1 MTILAIIIL
10 ACWIGCV
17 FQAILGIILMPRL
30 QPAERVSEDAPAVS
44 VIIPARDEERAI
56 EGTLRGFLAQEYPRL
71 EVILVDDQSTD
82 RTAAIARE
90 IAATDSRLRVVSG
103 DPPPH
108 GWLGKPWAHHQGALV
123 ARGELFLFV
132 DADIMYQPGAVASA
146 VDCLERAGAGL
157 VTLLPRVVMRGFW
170 EHVVLPQVPLVVFL
184 FLPGWLSNR
193 VQWSKLAI
201 GGGTGMLVRR
211 DAYDAAGGHEPLRN
225 AIVDDV
231 SLARIVRKVAPTIA
245 VRADDFVSVRIY
257 EGLGEVVRGFT
268 KNFYFVLGANVP
280 LALGIVVLT
289 FLMHVVPYVW
299 AINAAIDRIRSAP
312 PTVVGTIGL
321 LTIAVIALARLIVFV
336 PLRYGIVNA
345 IFAHPLMSAVWIYIG
360 LRSIWVVGI
369 RRQVG
374 WRGRVYDARIKRF
387 GG

>member
-1 MTILAIIIL
+1 MTIVAIIVL
-10 ACWIGCV
+10 VCWIGCV

-30 QPAERVSEDAPAVS
+30 RPVEAGSEDVPLVS

-56 EGTLRGFLAQEYPRL
+56 AGTLRGFLAQEYPRL

-82 RTAAIARE
+82 RTEAISLE
-90 IAATDSRLRVVSG
+90 IAASDSRLHVVPG
-103 DPPPH
+103 ETPPG
-108 GWLGKPWAHHQGALV
+108 GWLGKPWAHHQGARI
-123 ARGELFLFV
+123 AQGELLLFV
-132 DADIMYQPGAVASA
+132 DADIAYRPGAVASA

-157 VTLLPRVVMRGFW
+157 VTLLPRVEMRGFW
-170 EHVVLPQVPLVVFL
+170 EHVVLPQLALVAFL

-211 DAYDAAGGHEPLRN
+211 SAYDEAGGHEPLRN

-231 SLARIVRKVAPTIA
+231 SLARIVRRVAPTIA
-245 VRADDFVSVRIY
+245 VRADEFVSVRIY
-257 EGLGEVVRGFT
+257 EGLGEIVRGFT

-289 FLMHVVPYVW
+289 FVMHVVPYLW
-299 AINAAIDRIRSAP
+299 AIGAAADLLRGVPA
-312 PTVVGTIGL
+312 PTVGMIGL
-321 LTIAVIALARLIVFV
+321 LTIVVIALARLIVFV

-345 IFAHPLMSAVWIYIG
+345 ILAHPLMSAVWIYIG
-360 LRSIWVVGI
+360 LRSIWLVGI

>member
-1 MTILAIIIL
+1 MTIVASIIL
-10 ACWIGCV
+10 VCWVGCV
-17 FQAILGIILMPRL
+17 FQAILGMILMPRL
-30 QPAERVSEDAPAVS
+30 QPVEAVPEDTPLVS

-56 EGTLRGFLAQEYPRL
+56 EGTLRGFLGQEYPRV
-71 EVILVDDQSTD
+71 EVILVDDQSMD
-82 RTAAIARE
+82 RTAAIALE
-90 IAATDSRLRVVSG
+90 IAASDARLRVISG
-103 DPPPH
+103 ATPPH

-123 ARGELFLFV
+123 ARGELLLFV
-132 DADIMYQPGAVASA
+132 DADITYQPAAVASA
-146 VDCLERAGAGL
+146 VDCLESAGAGL
-157 VTLLPRVVMRGFW
+157 ITLLPRVEMRGFW
-170 EHVVLPQVPLVVFL
+170 EHVVLPQLALVAFL

-211 DAYDAAGGHEPLRN
+211 SAYDEAGGHEPLRN

-231 SLARIVRKVAPTIA
+231 SLARIVRKVASTIA
-245 VRADDFVSVRIY
+245 VRADEFVSVRIY
-257 EGLGEVVRGFT
+257 EGLGEIVRGFT

-289 FLMHVVPYVW
+289 FVMHLLPYVW
-299 AINAAIDRIRSAP
+299 AIGATVDLLRGVPKAA
-312 PTVVGTIGL
+312 VGMIGL

-336 PLRYGIVNA
+336 PLRYGIFNA

-360 LRSIWVVGI
+360 LRSIWLVGV